1 MAPYPH
7 SPLSPLQRTQHNTH
21 THHLTQAKEDSS
33 RKESPPCFQLRHP
46 QPARERERECDD
58 ERGGAVT
65 KHVAAAGG
73 ASRFAVAEE
82 GKEELLPSRQSPS
95 CFLVADEG
103 VARTVAIAEE
113 GDAQE
118 GAVMVV
124 AIVAVE
130 KSKFY
135 RFDKEGNRWK
145 ERTAGTVK
153 FPKNKVASKNK
164 IIAERG
170 SLANFSQELQK
181 LEEYCMNQ
189 KSIDSMVYFLNKFCT
204 LSKSLQMVQ
213 QLRLFRVL
221 MNEGI
226 FDVIIQVLQSQDK
239 KLVLIGTDIL
249 ILFLNQDPI
258 LLQSYVVRQEGI
270 TLLGFLVKGMITE
283 FGDNMHCQFLEI
295 LHSLLDMNVF
305 G

>member
-1 MAPYPH
+1 MREEEP
-7 SPLSPLQRTQHNTH
+7 SPNTPPPL
-21 THHLTQAKEDSS
+21 
-33 RKESPPCFQLRHP
+33 
-46 QPARERERECDD
+46 
-58 ERGGAVT
+58 
-65 KHVAAAGG
+65 
-73 ASRFAVAEE
+73 
-82 GKEELLPSRQSPS
+82 EELRASQSPRRGKRSCSRRASHRRASWLPMRESQEQLPSQRRATRKREPSWWSPS
-95 CFLVADEG
+95 SL
-103 VARTVAIAEE
+103 
-113 GDAQE
+113 
-118 GAVMVV
+118 
-124 AIVAVE
+124 

>member
-1 MAPYPH
+1 MREEEP
-7 SPLSPLQRTQHNTH
+7 SPNTPPPLEELRASQSPRRGKRSCSRRASHRRASWLPMRESQEQLPSQRRATRKREPSWWSPSSLLSKSSCFFRNQSFTDLTRKGTGGRREPQVPSSSQRTR
-21 THHLTQAKEDSS
+21 LLARFGFSS
-33 RKESPPCFQLRHP
+33 EQNSF
-46 QPARERERECDD
+46 
-58 ERGGAVT
+58 
-65 KHVAAAGG
+65 
-73 ASRFAVAEE
+73 
-82 GKEELLPSRQSPS
+82 
-95 CFLVADEG
+95 
-103 VARTVAIAEE
+103 
-113 GDAQE
+113 
-118 GAVMVV
+118 
-124 AIVAVE
+124 
-130 KSKFY
+130 
-135 RFDKEGNRWK
+135 
-145 ERTAGTVK
+145 
-153 FPKNKVASKNK
+153 NK